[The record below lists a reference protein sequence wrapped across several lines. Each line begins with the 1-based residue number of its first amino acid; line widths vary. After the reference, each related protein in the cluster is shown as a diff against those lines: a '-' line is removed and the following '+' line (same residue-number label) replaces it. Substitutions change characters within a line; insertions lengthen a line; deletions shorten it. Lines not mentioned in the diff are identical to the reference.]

1 MIFSYIFAITCTLV
15 FSGPFASFVREH
27 ISTAGLTDARA
38 RRLAEA
44 SIDGGAFSTIYCLC
58 LLITGVAIALTSFL
72 LVFLVCT
79 LLEYF
84 NPSRK

>member
-1 MIFSYIFAITCTLV
+1 MIFSYILAIACTLV
-15 FSGPFASFVREH
+15 FSKPLASLVREH
-27 ISTAGLTDARA
+27 ISTAGLTNERV

-44 SIDGGAFSTIYCLC
+44 AIDGGAFSTIYCLC

>member
-1 MIFSYIFAITCTLV
+1 MILSYILAIACTLF
-15 FSGPFASFVREH
+15 FSKPLASLVREH
-27 ISTAGLTDARA
+27 ISTAGLTDERA

-44 SIDGGAFSTIYCLC
+44 AIDGGAFSIIYCLC
-58 LLITGVAIALTSFL
+58 LLITGVAVALTSFL

-84 NPSRK
+84 APYRK